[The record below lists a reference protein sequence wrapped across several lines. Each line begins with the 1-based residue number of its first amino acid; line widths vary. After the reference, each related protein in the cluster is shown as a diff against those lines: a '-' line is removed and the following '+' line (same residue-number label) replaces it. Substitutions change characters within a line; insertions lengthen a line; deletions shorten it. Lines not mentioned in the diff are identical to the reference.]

1 LVGLKP
7 TFVGLVLG
15 VVVALGA
22 SATASASAS
31 SGGAFASM
39 PASITSVACIAACA
53 AVDAAQP
60 GSVLRIGGK
69 RMRGVAK
76 IVFLGAKA
84 AGDDVTAKVRKKT
97 ATSAEVSVPQQAVS
111 GPLLALNGDGA
122 HAGASRTAVS
132 IQRGAGA
139 KGPLDVKVVGHQ
151 VFYAA
156 TRLARVDVL
165 ARQPLSAAVAL
176 VRLSDGAL
184 VAGWPLGPLVPGV
197 VRTVTWDGSV
207 GGLPQPAGRYEFR
220 VFTDAEP
227 GAVQAV
233 QAAQAAQAP
242 DGVPAAP
249 AFTPLATAAFDLM
262 DHKFPVRGKHT
273 FGTGI
278 AAFGAQ
284 RNGHTHQGQDVFAD
298 CGTPLVAARGGVVKL
313 NQEDENAG
321 YYLVIDGAGTDVD
334 YVYMHMKAPSPLKK
348 GAPVMT
354 GQPIG
359 EVGDT
364 GDADGCHLHFELW
377 TAPGWYRG
385 GTVYDPL
392 PKLRRW
398 DAGS

>member
-1 LVGLKP
+1 
-7 TFVGLVLG
+7 LVLG
-15 VVVALGA
+15 IVLALGA
-22 SATASASAS
+22 AATASASSPS

-39 PASITSVACIAACA
+39 PASITRIACVAACA
-53 AVDAAQP
+53 GVDAAQP
-60 GSVLRIGGK
+60 GSVLRVGGR
-69 RMRGVAK
+69 RMRDVAR

-84 AGDDVTAKVRKKT
+84 ASDDATAKVRRKT
-97 ATSAEVSVPQQAVS
+97 STSAEVSVPQQAVS

-122 HAGASRTAVS
+122 ESGASRTAVS
-132 IQRGAGA
+132 IQRGASG

-151 VFYAA
+151 VFYDAA
-156 TRLARVDVL
+156 RLARVDVL

-176 VRLSDGAL
+176 VRLADGAL

-197 VRTVTWDGSV
+197 VRTVTWDGTV

-220 VFTDAEP
+220 VFTDAD
-227 GAVQAV
+227 AVQV
-233 QAAQAAQAP
+233 AQAAQAS
-242 DGVPAAP
+242 AAP
-249 AFTPLATAAFDLM
+249 AVLPLATAAFDLM

-313 NQEDENAG
+313 NQEEENAG

-364 GDADGCHLHFELW
+364 GDADGCHLHFEMW
-377 TAPGWYRG
+377 SGPGWYTG
-385 GTVYDPL
+385 GAPVDPL
-392 PKLRRW
+392 PALTAW
-398 DAGS
+398 DAYS